1 MKNIIK
7 KSISIL
13 LVILMFTAFLPIA
26 GINMDLPAHAA
37 AVAVRV
43 VDEGTF
49 GAADEF
55 TWRLYTDGTLELS
68 GEGDLPNVVNQS
80 VPWSLYKEH
89 ITGVVLREGITSI
102 AYGMFGY
109 CYGIKS
115 VLLPQ
120 SLKKIGDFAFE
131 CCFALENVTFP
142 DSLEE
147 IGEAAF
153 SGCYSLKE
161 LAFPKSLKKIKTGAF
176 NFLLALESLVWPAAA
191 DTVVE
196 YGAFSCLSGLKELI
210 IPADAVDCFGS
221 ESIPEA
227 KKLSALSGL
236 LGSSFLVEKIINYS
250 DTLTVSNK
258 AVFFGSYALAKKLA
272 VIMSTEVKLFLHS
285 RESKYAAAVEK
296 LSISSNEESL
306 ALIGK
311 LIKEVNEKYGYNLGT
326 YEFTLL
332 SQEYFSI
339 SYDDT
344 ESGDASPFV
353 KIYCNSGSAE
363 QSLCDGKGRLYYLN
377 DDAGYQPTSGSFAD
391 GGSWE
396 VDIAA
401 KTLKLYLTENAPT
414 YYRYAPAYGL
424 FKDDIEHVEI
434 IPASESVTE
443 MKLASYMFTG
453 LEKLEE
459 LTVPEGITDISFEAF
474 YDSGIKRLSL
484 PSTAKIDN
492 RNGIFTGTTPI
503 EEITVADGNETLFSY
518 KGALYTKDGM
528 LVKMPEAAYDGT
540 LHESATK
547 IGTYAYENYR
557 TVTRIEIPD
566 CVTYAYGTMIYDC
579 PAVTDIKLGAGLN
592 SEECFE
598 CGMFMF
604 ALKCNNLQ
612 NIDVS
617 EDNTGYS
624 SVDGVLCDKSGKYL
638 ERYPMGRTKVV
649 FPAGIKYIQSVS
661 FYYCE
666 IPEVII
672 PASVEQIRGRTFLLC
687 LSLRRVRF
695 AENSHL
701 KQIDSDAFWRTGLEY
716 IFIPKR
722 TEKNPDEYLYYG
734 DTYIK
739 WITCDPDIVENIVIE
754 DDELDISN
762 WGLETATIHCNP
774 ESAAWKYAE
783 ENGINHVRISD
794 CSDGHEWINCLSE
807 DEPPYATC
815 TNSGKKMR
823 FCCYCSAEEE
833 VVMPAVGHDF
843 VEKRHVKPTCA
854 SDGWHIEVCLHC
866 GAFTCDDIPALEHSF
881 VEEDV
886 PATCTEGGYTKRT
899 CTVCSYVERVNETMP
914 IGHRYADEI
923 TPATCTEGG
932 YTKHTCT
939 VCSYVMTDSET
950 EPMGHSYVDTVIPAA
965 CTESGCT
972 VHTCKVCNYTF
983 SDSEVKPLG
992 HSDKNGDGKCDICG
1006 ESVDVPVQSCSHIC
1020 HSTNKFS
1027 QFFWRIIRFFNK
1039 LFKINEFCEC
1049 GKKHW

>member
-7 KSISIL
+7 KSISVL

-37 AVAVRV
+37 AAAVRV
-43 VDEGTF
+43 VDEGTI

-68 GEGDLPNVVNQS
+68 GEGDLPDVVNQS

-344 ESGDASPFV
+344 ESGNASPFV

-414 YYRYAPAYGL
+414 YYRYAPAYSL

-443 MKLASYMFTG
+443 MELAYHMFTG

-459 LTVPEGITDISFEAF
+459 LTVPEGVTDISFGAF
-474 YDSGIKRLSL
+474 YDSGIKHLSL
-484 PSTAKIDN
+484 PSTAKISN
-492 RNGIFTGTTPI
+492 MNGIFTGTTPI

-566 CVTYAYGTMIYDC
+566 CVTYADREMIYDC

-592 SEECFE
+592 SDACFYD
-598 CGMFMF
+598 GMFLF
-604 ALKCNNLQ
+604 AVKCCNLQ

-624 SVDGVLCDKSGKYL
+624 SVDGVLCDKSGTYL
-638 ERYPMGRTKVV
+638 ARYPMGRTKAV
-649 FPAGIKYIQSVS
+649 FPDGIKCIGNLS
-661 FYYCE
+661 FYLCE
-666 IPEVII
+666 ISEVLIPE
-672 PASVEQIRGRTFLLC
+672 SVEIIDYHAFDRC
-687 LSLRRVRF
+687 LQLERVRF
-695 AENSHL
+695 AENSRL
-701 KQIDSDAFWRTGLEY
+701 KRIHQSAFRETSLEY
-716 IFIPKR
+716 IFIPER
-722 TEKNPDEYLYYG
+722 AENTPDG
-734 DTYIK
+734 DVYVEPGF
-739 WITCDPDIVENIVIE
+739 CYQDIVGNIVIE
-754 DDELDISN
+754 DNEVDISN
-762 WGLETATIHCNP
+762 WWLSETVKIHCNP

-783 ENGINHVRISD
+783 ENGINHVRIYD

-815 TNSGKKMR
+815 TNSGKITR

-833 VVMPAVGHDF
+833 VVIPAVGHDF
-843 VEKRHVKPTCA
+843 VEKRHVEPICA
-854 SDGWHIEVCLHC
+854 SDGWHIEVCSHC

-899 CTVCSYVERVNETMP
+899 CTVCSYVM
-914 IGHRYADEI
+914 I
-923 TPATCTEGG
+923 
-932 YTKHTCT
+932 
-939 VCSYVMTDSET
+939 DSET
-950 EPMGHSYVDTVIPAA
+950 EPTGHSYVDTVIPAA

>member
-13 LVILMFTAFLPIA
+13 LVILMLTAFLPIA

-37 AVAVRV
+37 AAAVRV

-49 GAADEF
+49 GVADEF
-55 TWRLYTDGTLELS
+55 TWHLYTDGTLELS

-102 AYGMFGY
+102 ADSMFGY

-161 LAFPKSLKKIKTGAF
+161 LAFPKSLKRIKDGAF
-176 NFLLALESLVWPAAA
+176 YSLFDLEKLIWPGTA

-196 YGAFSCLSGLKELI
+196 CGAFGLLTGLKELI
-210 IPADAVDCFGS
+210 IPADAVDYFNVEDDSFSAG
-221 ESIPEA
+221 A
-227 KKLSALSGL
+227 SALWFL
-236 LGSSFLVEKIINYS
+236 LRTSFSIEKIINYS
-250 DTLTVSNK
+250 DTITASDKMVS
-258 AVFFGSYALAKKLA
+258 FDTYASAKKASVLSELSVKCGLYAVTMSDDYFYNNILA
-272 VIMSTEVKLFLHS
+272 
-285 RESKYAAAVEK
+285 
-296 LSISSNEESL
+296 
-306 ALIGK
+306 GK
-311 LIKEVNEKYGYNLGT
+311 IAKCANKEYGYNIVSLEAAIFLKR
-326 YEFTLL
+326 YMIL
-332 SQEYFSI
+332 S
-339 SYDDT
+339 DDDR
-344 ESGDASPFV
+344 ESSGASPFV

-401 KTLKLYLTENAPT
+401 KTLKIYLTENKTT
-414 YYRYAPAYGL
+414 YFNYAPAYSL

-443 MKLASYMFTG
+443 MELAYHMFTG

-459 LTVPEGITDISFEAF
+459 LTVPEGVTDISFGAF
-474 YDSGIKRLSL
+474 YDSGIKHLSL

-492 RNGIFTGTTPI
+492 MNGIFTGTTPI

-566 CVTYAYGTMIYDC
+566 CVTYADREMIYDC

-592 SEECFE
+592 SDACFYD
-598 CGMFMF
+598 GMFLF
-604 ALKCNNLQ
+604 AAKCCNLQ

-624 SVDGVLCDKSGKYL
+624 SVDGVLCDKSGTYL
-638 ERYPMGRTKVV
+638 ARYPMGRTKAV
-649 FPAGIKYIQSVS
+649 FPDGIKCIGNLS
-661 FYYCE
+661 FYLCE
-666 IPEVII
+666 ISEVLIPE
-672 PASVEQIRGRTFLLC
+672 SVEIIDYHAFDRC
-687 LSLRRVRF
+687 LQLERVRF
-695 AENSHL
+695 AENSRL
-701 KQIDSDAFWRTGLEY
+701 KRIHQSAFRETSLEY
-716 IFIPKR
+716 IFIPER
-722 TEKNPDEYLYYG
+722 AENTPDG
-734 DTYIK
+734 DVYVEPGF
-739 WITCDPDIVENIVIE
+739 CYQDIVGNIVIE
-754 DDELDISN
+754 DNEVDISN
-762 WGLETATIHCNP
+762 WWLSETVKIHCNP

-783 ENGINHVRISD
+783 ENGINHVRIYD

-815 TNSGKKMR
+815 TNSGKITR

-833 VVMPAVGHDF
+833 VVIPAVGHDF
-843 VEKRHVKPTCA
+843 VEKRHVEPTCA

-950 EPMGHSYVDTVIPAA
+950 EPTGHNYVDTVIPAA